1 MSSRNHCLAQYLCAV
16 TAIVAAL
23 FLREGLARL
32 SGEGPL
38 PIYITV
44 YPAVMLSALL
54 GGLGPGLFA
63 TAVAA
68 LGVDYFILP
77 PVGSIAVASL
87 SDAIGLAFFS
97 GTGVFMSVVAE
108 LYRRSRQQAAALEEK
123 LQPPD
128 RPESPAPWSWSG
140 WLLNAGFV
148 GALAILAAAGWQSA
162 QNLRAIAEGQNW
174 ETHTRV
180 MVQELERLV
189 STLKDAEIGQ
199 RGFLLT
205 GEERYLEP
213 YEAALKLVQSD
224 LASLKQLTRDNVA
237 QQQRLT
243 GLESLIGEKIAEL
256 KQTIALRRSRGLPA
270 ALEVVMTD
278 KGKILMDQIRKRVT
292 EAQDEEERLLREQA
306 TGNTVETNKVV
317 QTLLA
322 GEVLSFLLL
331 TTVFLYLQQEIRRR
345 RKAEADVRY
354 QRDHLKEM
362 VTDRTTELS
371 RANDQLTEEIEEH
384 RQAEKARAILAAIV
398 ESSEDAIISNNLGGT
413 VTSWNA
419 ASERIFGYRACE
431 IIGQPVNRIIP
442 PELWAEEA
450 TILERL
456 GRGQVIA
463 NYETVRLA
471 SDGRRVP
478 VSLTISSILDDSGAM
493 IGVSKIAHDITERK
507 RLEASLQQAQKM
519 ETVVHLAGGVAHDFN
534 NILTSTLLQL
544 SLLQIDPSLP
554 ESTKISLRQIEA
566 EAKRAAGL
574 TRKLM
579 LFSRQQ
585 AVQMKLLSLNA
596 VLAGLNKMLRKS
608 LGEAVSLHLQ
618 PGEDLLWVEADV
630 SMLEEVVT
638 ILCLNAQDAM
648 APKGGNLTIGARL
661 VELGAEASGMNP
673 EARPG
678 LFACL
683 SVADTGCGM
692 DVATLKRL
700 FEPFFTTKEVGKGT
714 GLGLSTVYGIT
725 KQHGG
730 WVEVSSQVGQ
740 GSTFRVYLPALAKA
754 PAVSPESPALEIRK
768 GKEAIL
774 LVDDQEIVRHMV
786 ALSLKTYGYRVLE
799 AASGPEAIQAWKDH
813 RGEIDLLFTD
823 MRMPNMTGMELFRRL
838 RQEKATLKGI
848 ISSGYS
854 EEFVRL
860 QGEIDPQVTLL
871 PKPYVLKTLAKT
883 VRDCLDRADS
893 LRESAHSE

>member
-77 PVGSIAVASL
+77 PVGSLAVASL
-87 SDAIGLAFFS
+87 SDAVGLAFFS
-97 GTGVFMSVVAE
+97 GTGVFMSMVAE

-199 RGFLLT
+199 LGFLLT

-224 LASLKQLTRDNVA
+224 LASLEQLTRDNVA

-371 RANDQLTEEIEEH
+371 RANDRLTEEIEEH

-398 ESSEDAIISNNLGGT
+398 ESSEDAIISKNLGGT

-478 VSLTISSILDDSGAM
+478 VSLTISSILDD
-493 IGVSKIAHDITERK
+493 
-507 RLEASLQQAQKM
+507 
-519 ETVVHLAGGVAHDFN
+519 
-534 NILTSTLLQL
+534 
-544 SLLQIDPSLP
+544 
-554 ESTKISLRQIEA
+554 
-566 EAKRAAGL
+566 
-574 TRKLM
+574 
-579 LFSRQQ
+579 
-585 AVQMKLLSLNA
+585 
-596 VLAGLNKMLRKS
+596 
-608 LGEAVSLHLQ
+608 
-618 PGEDLLWVEADV
+618 
-630 SMLEEVVT
+630 
-638 ILCLNAQDAM
+638 
-648 APKGGNLTIGARL
+648 
-661 VELGAEASGMNP
+661 
-673 EARPG
+673 
-678 LFACL
+678 
-683 SVADTGCGM
+683 
-692 DVATLKRL
+692 
-700 FEPFFTTKEVGKGT
+700 
-714 GLGLSTVYGIT
+714 
-725 KQHGG
+725 
-730 WVEVSSQVGQ
+730 
-740 GSTFRVYLPALAKA
+740 
-754 PAVSPESPALEIRK
+754 
-768 GKEAIL
+768 
-774 LVDDQEIVRHMV
+774 
-786 ALSLKTYGYRVLE
+786 
-799 AASGPEAIQAWKDH
+799 
-813 RGEIDLLFTD
+813 
-823 MRMPNMTGMELFRRL
+823 
-838 RQEKATLKGI
+838 
-848 ISSGYS
+848 
-854 EEFVRL
+854 
-860 QGEIDPQVTLL
+860 
-871 PKPYVLKTLAKT
+871 
-883 VRDCLDRADS
+883 
-893 LRESAHSE
+893 